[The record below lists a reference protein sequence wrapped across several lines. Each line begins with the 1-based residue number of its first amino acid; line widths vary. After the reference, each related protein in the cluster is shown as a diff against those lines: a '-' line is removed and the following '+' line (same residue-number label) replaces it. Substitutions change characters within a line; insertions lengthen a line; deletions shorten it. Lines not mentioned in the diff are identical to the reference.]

1 MIESYPSTIE
11 VEEMIE
17 QENLD
22 DLAHFQQQLEEQRRM
37 DMKDN
42 TLVLFP
48 NDKGDNPKRPDFS
61 GKGLHNGVEF
71 QVSVW
76 QNTSKAGRPYMS
88 GQIQPPY
95 NGGGL
100 RATEGADASVS
111 DDVPF

>member
-17 QENLD
+17 QENISS
-22 DLAHFQQQLEEQRRM
+22 LAHFQQQLEEQRRM

-48 NDKGDNPKRPDFS
+48 NDKGDNQKRPDFT

-76 QNTSKAGRPYMS
+76 NNTSKAGRPYMS

-95 NGGGL
+95 NGTGG
-100 RATEGADASVS
+100 ATSSADASVS

>member
-1 MIESYPSTIE
+1 
-11 VEEMIE
+11 MIE

-48 NDKGDNPKRPDFS
+48 NDKGDNPKRPDFT

-76 QNTSKAGRPYMS
+76 NNTSKAGRPYMS
-88 GQIQPPY
+88 GQIQAPY
-95 NGGGL
+95 NGSGG
-100 RATEGADASVS
+100 AAGMEGADASAVS

>member
-1 MIESYPSTIE
+1 MIESYPSAIE
-11 VEEMIE
+11 AEEMIE

-71 QVSVW
+71 QDSVW

-95 NGGGL
+95 NGTGG
-100 RATEGADASVS
+100 ATSSADASVS

>member
-1 MIESYPSTIE
+1 MIESYPSAIE
-11 VEEMIE
+11 AEEMIE
-17 QENLD
+17 QENLEA
-22 DLAHFQQQLEEQRRM
+22 LAHFQQQLEEQRRM
-37 DMKDN
+37 DMIDN

-95 NGGGL
+95 NGSGG
-100 RATEGADASVS
+100 ATSSADASVS

>member
-1 MIESYPSTIE
+1 MIESYPSAIE
-11 VEEMIE
+11 AEEMIE

-42 TLVLFP
+42 PLVLFP

-95 NGGGL
+95 NGTGG
-100 RATEGADASVS
+100 ATSSADASVS